1 MLYVIMLSITTKNKL
16 LIGVIKLGLDRLIV
30 IILCAVMPR
39 VIMLIMQ

>member
-30 IILCAVMPR
+30 IIPCAAMPR
-39 VIMLIMQ
+39 AIMLILH